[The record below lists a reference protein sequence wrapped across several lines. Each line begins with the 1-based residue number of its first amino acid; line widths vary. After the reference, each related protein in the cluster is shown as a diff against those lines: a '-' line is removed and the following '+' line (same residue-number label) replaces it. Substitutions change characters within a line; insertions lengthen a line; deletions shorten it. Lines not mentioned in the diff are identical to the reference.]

1 MTAIPD
7 KPSLEGLEAK
17 WDTVWDAQQT
27 YRFDRSKDRSEVYA
41 IDTPPPTVSGQLHLG
56 TVFGYVQVDAIA
68 RFHRMRGR
76 EVFYPMGWD
85 DNGLPTER
93 RVQNHFGVR
102 CDPSLPYDPDLELT
116 GNPDK
121 KQPQRLVSRPN
132 FLELCQR
139 QTAEDER
146 SFESV
151 FRSVGLSVDWG
162 LNYATID
169 DRSRRVAQRAFLRN
183 LARGEAYATD
193 APTMWDIDFQT
204 AVAQAELEERPTA
217 GAYHRVRFGRAG
229 GGEPVEI
236 ETTRPEL
243 LPSCVALVAHPDDE
257 RYQPLFG
264 TEVVT
269 PVFGVNVPVLGHPL
283 AEPDKGSGI
292 AMVCTFGDTVDVVW
306 WRELDL
312 DLRAVVRRDGRFQQ
326 DPPEWLSGDGA
337 AAWESARRQDRPSR
351 PGAVVVELL
360 ASAGALVGEPRPI
373 EHEVKYY
380 EKGDRPLEIVTS
392 RQWYIRNGARDPDR
406 RDALL
411 EAGRDLRWHPEFMRV
426 RYEHWVEGLNTD
438 WLISRQRYSGVPFPL
453 WYPVGDDGEPRWD
466 EPIVADESALPID
479 PADRRSPRDSTPPS
493 AARLAASSAT
503 PTSWTRGRRRRS
515 PRRSR
520 AGGRTTPTC
529 SPAPSRWTCV
539 RRVPRSSAPGS
550 SPPCCA
556 RSSSTACCRGPT
568 PASTG
573 GSSIPTARRCPSPR
587 ATW

>member
-17 WDTVWDAQQT
+17 WDTVWAEQQT

-243 LPSCVALVAHPDDE
+243 LPACVALVAHPDDE

-269 PVFGVNVPVLGHPL
+269 PVFGVAVPVLGHPL

-326 DPPEWLSGDGA
+326 DPPEWLSGEGA
-337 AAWESARRQDRPSR
+337 AAWESVAGKTSKQAR
-351 PGAVVVELL
+351 AVVVELL

-392 RQWYIRNGARDPDR
+392 RQWYIRNGARDTDR

-411 EAGRDLRWHPEFMRV
+411 ESGRALRVASRV
-426 RYEHWVEGLNTD
+426 HAR
-438 WLISRQRYSGVPFPL
+438 PL
-453 WYPVGDDGEPRWD
+453 R
-466 EPIVADESALPID
+466 ALG
-479 PADRRSPRDSTPPS
+479 RGSQH
-493 AARLAASSAT
+493 RLA
-503 PTSWTRGRRRRS
+503 
-515 PRRSR
+515 
-520 AGGRTTPTC
+520 
-529 SPAPSRWTCV
+529 
-539 RRVPRSSAPGS
+539 
-550 SPPCCA
+550 
-556 RSSSTACCRGPT
+556 
-568 PASTG
+568 
-573 GSSIPTARRCPSPR
+573 IQ
-587 ATW
+587 